1 MPGVRLQVKA
11 GLIMAQTGYTT
22 LASAVDGLAGSGF
35 REHFQMRAGKLL
47 ALDSG
52 NAFNAA
58 ELVIRAYHRF
68 EGVSDPDDM
77 AIVYAIES
85 RSGVRGTLVDAFG
98 VYADPSVGE
107 FLDGV
112 PIREVALP
120 GAAETA
126 QAGALSRPGS
136 ARTRRPVREAFVFGP
151 RNHPAT
157 VRPLAATTPRTA
169 RHDYGFPVPASGDP
183 WQDDGGED

>member
-1 MPGVRLQVKA
+1 
-11 GLIMAQTGYTT
+11 MAQGYMT
-22 LASAVDGLAGSGF
+22 LANAVDGLARSGF
-35 REHFQMRAGKLL
+35 REHFQIKAGKLL

-52 NAFNAA
+52 KTFNAP

-68 EGVSDPDDM
+68 EGDSDPDDM

-98 VYADPSVGE
+98 VYADPLVGV

-112 PIREVALP
+112 PIRK
-120 GAAETA
+120 AA
-126 QAGALSRPGS
+126 QIGALQAAQPRAVGRPEG
-136 ARTRRPVREAFVFGP
+136 ARTPRPMREPFVFGP
-151 RNHPAT
+151 RNHPIA
-157 VRPLAATTPRTA
+157 VGALAATTPRTS
-169 RHDYGFPVPASGDP
+169 RYDYGFPVPASGDP